1 MRISASTHHNQR
13 RSFFAVGTGVGAG
26 VGSSVDA
33 GVVAGMGSGAA
44 FSVPQWVQKRVSAP
58 SSLPQLMQNAFMP
71 TSRA

>member
-1 MRISASTHHNQR
+1 
-13 RSFFAVGTGVGAG
+13 
-26 VGSSVDA
+26 VDA